1 VTLTRGLG
9 GFALLFVALALLPTV
24 REPLDISVSYLV
36 FLGLAWFWVA
46 QATSWNILS
55 GYGGYFSFGQG
66 AFLAVGAYTTAVLY
80 GRHGVDFFLTI
91 PIAGLLSLLLAFA
104 IGALA
109 FRLRSLR
116 GEIFALLTLAVPF
129 VLESVALVNTAIDG
143 GQGIIVPLPDYPEF
157 LGSFQDLIYRLFL
170 AIGVGALA
178 IAFAMQHSRLGWAL
192 FAIHDA
198 EDVAEGLGVPTFRHK
213 MIAIG
218 LNGLIGGIGGSI
230 FALQI
235 GFVAVQSVF
244 GLTVPLFVIVMSVLG
259 GRSHWLGP
267 LLGAA
272 VIFTL
277 QDRLSASGFEG
288 WSLVILGT
296 ILAALVIVAPEGL
309 HARLRR
315 RPWPVVAAFAAPI
328 ALLAIL
334 GIWGGPLDWVLAGMA
349 AGALVALAPTIRRRR
364 IDPDAALE
372 VAPESAV
379 VSPLDLA
386 PAKPVAPA
394 APAKPAASVGPA
406 ASAASAV
413 HRAEAGRE
421 PAATGLEAVVS
432 ELAASLEAEPVA
444 PGPVIECFEVT
455 KHFGGVQAL
464 QRVSF
469 AVLPGEI
476 VGLVGP
482 NGSGKTTLVGVL
494 SGFLRPTSGDIRV
507 GETSVVGMPPHRIAH
522 LGVAR
527 TYQIPRPFAS
537 MTVRDNVAMSLMFG
551 RSGESLEA
559 ARAAA
564 AEHLE
569 FVGLAGRADARPSEI
584 NLHERQLL
592 EMARALAQRPRVL
605 FLDEAL
611 AGLNPVEIDNAVAV
625 VRRIHESGVAIV
637 VVEHL
642 LRVVNQL
649 ATRLV
654 VLEQGR
660 TLAQGDPGTV
670 MRDPA
675 VVRAY
680 LGSAADA

>member
-1 VTLTRGLG
+1 MTLARGLG
-9 GFALLFVALALLPTV
+9 GFALLFVVLALLPTV
-24 REPLDISVSYLV
+24 REPFGVSVSYLV

-55 GYGGYFSFGQG
+55 GYSGYFSFGQG

-91 PIAGLLSLLLAFA
+91 PMAGLLSLLLAFA

-129 VLESVALVNTAIDG
+129 VLESVALINTAIDG
-143 GQGIIVPLPDYPEF
+143 GQGIIIALPDYPDA

-170 AIGVGALA
+170 AVGVGSLA

-218 LNGLIGGIGGSI
+218 LNGLIAGVCGSI

-267 LLGAA
+267 LLGAV

-296 ILAALVIVAPEGL
+296 ILAGLVIVAPEGL

-328 ALLAIL
+328 VLLAVL
-334 GIWGGPLDWVLAGMA
+334 GVWGGPLDWVLAGMA
-349 AGALVALAPTIRRRR
+349 AGALVAIVPSTRRRR
-364 IDPDAALE
+364 IDPDAALGI
-372 VAPESAV
+372 APESAV

-386 PAKPVAPA
+386 PVAPA
-394 APAKPAASVGPA
+394 APVASV
-406 ASAASAV
+406 V
-413 HRAEAGRE
+413 HRATTSETPAGGGSE
-421 PAATGLEAVVS
+421 VVVA
-432 ELAASLEAEPVA
+432 ELAASLEAEPVR

-455 KHFGGVQAL
+455 KQFGGVHAL
-464 QRVSF
+464 QGVSL

-494 SGFLRPTSGDIRV
+494 SGFLRPTSGDVRV
-507 GETSVVGMPPHRIAH
+507 GDASVVGLPPHRIAH

-537 MTVRDNVAMSLMFG
+537 MTIRDNVAMSLMFG

-559 ARAAA
+559 ARAGA

-611 AGLNPVEIDNAVAV
+611 AGLNPVEIDNAVGV

-660 TLAQGDPGTV
+660 TLAQGDPGVV

-680 LGSAADA
+680 LGTAADA

>member
-143 GQGIIVPLPDYPEF
+143 GQGIIIPLPDYPDF

-328 ALLAIL
+328 ALLAVL
-334 GIWGGPLDWVLAGMA
+334 GVWGGPLDWVLAGMA
-349 AGALVALAPTIRRRR
+349 AGALVALAPKIRRRR
-364 IDPDAALE
+364 IDPGAALA
-372 VAPESAV
+372 VAPESA
-379 VSPLDLA
+379 
-386 PAKPVAPA
+386 
-394 APAKPAASVGPA
+394 
-406 ASAASAV
+406 ASAV
-413 HRAEAGRE
+413 DRAEASRE

-464 QRVSF
+464 QGVSF
-469 AVLPGEI
+469 AVLPSEI

-507 GETSVVGMPPHRIAH
+507 GEASVVGMPPHRIAH

-611 AGLNPVEIDNAVAV
+611 AGLNPVEIDSAVAV

>member
-1 VTLTRGLG
+1 MTLRRGLV
-9 GFALLFVALALLPTV
+9 GFAIVFVVLALVPSFRHQVGLP
-24 REPLDISVSYLV
+24 VSYLV
-36 FLGLAWFWVA
+36 FLGLVWFWTA

-55 GYGGYFSFGQG
+55 GYSGYFSFGQG
-66 AFLAVGAYTTAVLY
+66 AFLATGAYTTAVLA
-80 GRHGVDFFLTI
+80 GRHEVDFFLTI
-91 PIAGLLSLLLAFA
+91 PIAGLLSLLLALA
-104 IGALA
+104 VGALA

-129 VLESVALVNTAIDG
+129 VLESIILINPSIDG
-143 GQGIIVPLPDYPEF
+143 GQGIILPLPDYPEA
-157 LGSFQDLIYRLFL
+157 LGSFQDLIFRLFL
-170 AIGVGALA
+170 AVGVGALA

-192 FAIHDA
+192 FAIHDD
-198 EDVAEGLGVPTFRHK
+198 EEVAEGLGVPTFRHK

-218 LNGLIGGIGGSI
+218 LNGLIAGVAGSI

-244 GLTVPLFVIVMSVLG
+244 VLTVPLFVIVMSVLG

-267 LLGAA
+267 FLGAL
-272 VIFTL
+272 VVFTL
-277 QDRLSASGFEG
+277 QDRLTASGLDG

-296 ILAALVIVAPEGL
+296 VLATLVILAPEGL

-315 RPWPVVAAFAAPI
+315 RPWPVVAGFVVPI
-328 ALLAIL
+328 VVLAIV
-334 GIWGGPLDWVLAGMA
+334 GSWGGPLDWLLAGMVVGA
-349 AGALVALAPTIRRRR
+349 IVAFVPSIRRRAALVAGPA
-364 IDPDAALE
+364 DVA
-372 VAPESAV
+372 APEAPV
-379 VSPLDLA
+379 PDLDLA
-386 PAKPVAPA
+386 P
-394 APAKPAASVGPA
+394 VG
-406 ASAASAV
+406 
-413 HRAEAGRE
+413 AEAVAVV
-421 PAATGLEAVVS
+421 AAEGARAGSVEAVVAD
-432 ELAASLEAEPVA
+432 LGASLRADAATAP
-444 PGPVIECFEVT
+444 PGPVIECFDIV
-455 KHFGGVQAL
+455 KQYGGVRAL
-464 QRVSF
+464 QGVSL

-482 NGSGKTTLVGVL
+482 NGSGKTTLVGIL
-494 SGFLRPTSGDIRV
+494 SGTIRPTSGDIRI
-507 GETSVVGMPPHRIAH
+507 GARSTVGMPPHRIAH

-551 RSGESLEA
+551 RGELSLGA
-559 ARAAA
+559 ARIAAE
-564 AEHLE
+564 EHLE
-569 FVGLAGRADARPSEI
+569 LVGLTRRAAARPSEI

-592 EMARALAQRPRVL
+592 EMARAVAQRPRVL

-611 AGLNPVEIDNAVAV
+611 AGLNPVEIDNAVEV
-625 VRRIHESGVAIV
+625 VRRIHASGIAIV

-660 TLAQGDPGTV
+660 TLAQGDPRVV
-670 MRDPA
+670 MREPE

-680 LGSAADA
+680 LGTAADA

>member
-1 VTLTRGLG
+1 VTLGRGLI
-9 GFALLFVALALLPTV
+9 GFAILFVVLALLPTV
-24 REPLDISVSYLV
+24 REPLGIPVSYLV
-36 FLGLAWFWVA
+36 FLGLVWFWTA

-55 GYGGYFSFGQG
+55 GYSGYFSFGQG
-66 AFLAVGAYTTAVLY
+66 AFVAVGAYTTAVLY

-91 PIAGLLSLLLAFA
+91 PIAGALSLVLALA

-129 VLESVALVNTAIDG
+129 VLESVALINTAIDG
-143 GQGIIVPLPDYPEF
+143 GQGIIIPLPDYPAA

-170 AIGVGALA
+170 AVGVGALA

-198 EDVAEGLGVPTFRHK
+198 EEVAEGLGVPTFRHK
-213 MIAIG
+213 MLAIG
-218 LNGLIGGIGGSI
+218 LNGLLAGIGGSI

-267 LLGAA
+267 FLGTL

-288 WSLVILGT
+288 WSLVILGS
-296 ILAALVIVAPEGL
+296 ILAGLVIVAPEGL

-315 RPWPVVAAFAAPI
+315 RPWPVVAAFGAPI
-328 ALLAIL
+328 VLLGVL
-334 GIWGGPLDWVLAGMA
+334 GVWGGPLDWVLAGMV
-349 AGALVALAPTIRRRR
+349 AGALVALTPAIWRRRS
-364 IDPDAALE
+364 DPAGQLA
-372 VAPESAV
+372 VGPESSV

-386 PAKPVAPA
+386 PAAPGPE
-394 APAKPAASVGPA
+394 PAVHPPRAGGEPAGIGPA
-406 ASAASAV
+406 
-413 HRAEAGRE
+413 
-421 PAATGLEAVVS
+421 VVAD
-432 ELAASLEAEPVA
+432 LAASLEAEPA
-444 PGPVIECFEVT
+444 IPGPIIESIDVT
-455 KHFGGVQAL
+455 KRFGGVQAL
-464 QRVSF
+464 QGVSF
-469 AVLPGEI
+469 AVMPGEI

-507 GETSVVGMPPHRIAH
+507 GGASVVGVPPHRIAH

-551 RSGESLEA
+551 RSGQSLEA

-564 AEHLE
+564 GEHLE
-569 FVGLAGRADARPSEI
+569 FVGLADRADARPAEI

-592 EMARALAQRPRVL
+592 EMARALAQRPRLL

-660 TLAQGDPGTV
+660 TLAEGDPGAV

-680 LGSAADA
+680 LGTAADA

>member
-1 VTLTRGLG
+1 VTRTRGLA
-9 GFALLFVALALLPTV
+9 GFALLFVVLALLPIV
-24 REPLDISVSYLV
+24 REPLDVPVSYLV
-36 FLGLAWFWVA
+36 FLGLVWFWTA

-55 GYGGYFSFGQG
+55 GYSGYFSFGQG

-104 IGALA
+104 IGGLA

-129 VLESVALVNTAIDG
+129 VLESIALINAAIDG
-143 GQGIIVPLPDYPEF
+143 GQGIIVPLPAYPDA

-170 AIGVGALA
+170 AVGVGSLA
-178 IAFAMQHSRLGWAL
+178 IAFAMQHSRVGWAL

-198 EDVAEGLGVPTFRHK
+198 EEVAEGLGVPTFRHK

-218 LNGLIGGIGGSI
+218 LTGLIGGIAGSI

-267 LLGAA
+267 LLGAV

-296 ILAALVIVAPEGL
+296 ILAALVILAPEGL

-315 RPWPVVAAFAAPI
+315 RPWPVVAAFAVPI
-328 ALLAIL
+328 AALAVL
-334 GIWGGPLDWVLAGMA
+334 GVWGDPLDWVLTGMA
-349 AGALVALAPTIRRRR
+349 AGALVALVPTIRRRR
-364 IDPDAALE
+364 IDPDAAPSIG
-372 VAPESAV
+372 PESAV

-386 PAKPVAPA
+386 PVA
-394 APAKPAASVGPA
+394 SGPA
-406 ASAASAV
+406 
-413 HRAEAGRE
+413 
-421 PAATGLEAVVS
+421 LEVVVA
-432 ELAASLEAEPVA
+432 ELAASLEAEPVR

-455 KHFGGVQAL
+455 KQFGGVLAL
-464 QRVSF
+464 QGVSF
-469 AVLPGEI
+469 EVLPGEI

-494 SGFLRPTSGDIRV
+494 SGFLRPTSGDVRV
-507 GETSVVGMPPHRIAH
+507 GDVSVVGLPPHRIAH

-559 ARAAA
+559 ARVAAT
-564 AEHLE
+564 EHLE
-569 FVGLAGRADARPSEI
+569 FVGLARRADARPSEI

-592 EMARALAQRPRVL
+592 ELARALAQRPRVL

-611 AGLNPVEIDNAVAV
+611 AGLNPVEIDTAVAV
-625 VRRIHESGVAIV
+625 VRRIHDSGVAIV

-660 TLAQGDPGTV
+660 TLAQGEPGVV

-680 LGSAADA
+680 LGTAADA